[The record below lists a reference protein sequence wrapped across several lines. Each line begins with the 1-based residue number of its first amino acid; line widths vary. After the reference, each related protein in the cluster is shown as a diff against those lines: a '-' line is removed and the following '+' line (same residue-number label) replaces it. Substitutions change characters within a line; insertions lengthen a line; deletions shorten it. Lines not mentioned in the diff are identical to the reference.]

1 VLKRVLLLAVLG
13 LALPTCFP
21 VWAQTLDKIRKSG
34 VITLGYIDGAAPFS
48 FADGTGQPQ
57 GYSVE
62 LCNAVAEGVGA
73 QLKRQGLKVRWVKL
87 TIQDRIDAV
96 RTGKVDLECSTTT
109 WTLSRQQLVD
119 FSLVTFVD
127 GGSLMVKTET
137 NAARLGDLEGKRIAA
152 ITGTTTE
159 RSLRDALARGKV
171 KTETNAARLGDLEG
185 KRIAA
190 ITGTTTERSLRDALA
205 RGKVK
210 AELVAIKTR
219 EEGLALLREGQVD
232 ALASDRTTLIGVVV
246 MSGRGGGQ
254 YKLLDHDFSI
264 EQYALMLRRGDPDF
278 RLAVNRVLAGIYRSG
293 AIEEIYG
300 RWLGPLGPPS
310 VLLSATYFI
319 QTIAE

>member
-1 VLKRVLLLAVLG
+1 MLIRFLFLAALG
-13 LALPTCFP
+13 LSLPAA
-21 VWAQTLDKIRKSG
+21 AQTLDKIRKSG

-159 RSLRDALARGKV
+159 RSLRDAL
-171 KTETNAARLGDLEG
+171 T
-185 KRIAA
+185 
-190 ITGTTTERSLRDALA
+190 